1 MSKNTTKRS
10 LLASVFALVLCVAM
24 LVGSTFAWFT
34 DTATTGVNKIQSGKL
49 DVKLSYLADNNEWKE
64 VTKDTKLFKDGALWE
79 PGHTEVAYLKVEN
92 AGNLALKYKLSV
104 NVANEVAGKNAN
116 GGDIKL
122 SDYIKMGVVENQ
134 DTSFADRNDARDAVA
149 ATAGSIATYTKTGSI
164 AANDT
169 NAQYVA
175 LVVYMPETVGN
186 EANYVGETAPS
197 IDLGVKLVATQYTEE
212 SDSFNNQYDKDATLD
227 FEPVSTVA
235 DLKAAAAA
243 GKNVMLT
250 QDVAVTEAVTFDKAV
265 SIDLNGK
272 TLTNSLDSNGYSLV
286 TKGDTTIVNGI
297 YKGTGT
303 ARGIGAYGNLTMDNV
318 TVDVA
323 GLVGVACSAADSTYT
338 ITNSTIKGGYAL
350 CNFSN
355 NAKIEVSDC
364 VLEGSGVGIYHNGSN
379 SGLKLNVTRT
389 TINSGND
396 GTDTTGVY
404 ISGSTATKE
413 KAGYQ
418 QVTLTDCTVKGNAA
432 VEVKYTDLTMNN
444 CTAIATVDAANA
456 SYVQNNNGATTNGF
470 AVVSTDNTTENKTPK
485 PEGTITING
494 GSYTGLVGLHSLPNM
509 SENFPGFVDTTYVIK

>member
-49 DVKLSYLADNNEWKE
+49 DVKLSYLTVNNEWKE

-92 AGNLALKYKLSV
+92 VGNLALKYQLSV
-104 NVANEVAGKNAN
+104 NVANEVSGTNVN
-116 GGDIKL
+116 GESFNL

-134 DTSFADRNDARDAVA
+134 STSFADRNAARTAVE
-149 ATAGSIATYTKTGSI
+149 ATAQNIKTSTVDGTI

-186 EANYVGETAPS
+186 EANYGTKAPS
-197 IDLGVKLVATQYTEE
+197 IDLGVKLVATQHTEE

-250 QDVAVTEAVTFDKAV
+250 QDVAVTEAVTFGKAV

-355 NAKIEVSDC
+355 NAKVEVSDC

-470 AVVSTDNTTENKTPK
+470 AVVSTDNTTENKTPR

>member
-92 AGNLALKYKLSV
+92 AGNLALKYQLSV
-104 NVANEVAGKNAN
+104 NVANEVSGTNVN
-116 GGDIKL
+116 GESFNL

-134 DTSFADRNDARDAVA
+134 STPFADRNAARAAVTDA
-149 ATAGSIATYTKTGSI
+149 GNIATYTKTGTI

-186 EANYVGETAPS
+186 EANYGTKAPS
-197 IDLGVKLVATQYTEE
+197 IDLGVKLAATQYTEE

-227 FEPVSTVA
+227 FEPVSTAA

-355 NAKIEVSDC
+355 NVKVEVSDC
-364 VLEGSGVGIYHNGSN
+364 VLEGSN
-379 SGLKLNVTRT
+379 
-389 TINSGND
+389 
-396 GTDTTGVY
+396 TGF
-404 ISGSTATKE
+404 I
-413 KAGYQ
+413 
-418 QVTLTDCTVKGNAA
+418 
-432 VEVKYTDLTMNN
+432 
-444 CTAIATVDAANA
+444 
-456 SYVQNNNGATTNGF
+456 
-470 AVVSTDNTTENKTPK
+470 TTEA
-485 PEGTITING
+485 I
-494 GSYTGLVGLHSLPNM
+494 LV
-509 SENFPGFVDTTYVIK
+509 

>member
-49 DVKLSYLADNNEWKE
+49 DVKLSYLTDNNEWKE

-92 AGNLALKYKLSV
+92 AGNLALKYQLSV
-104 NVANEVAGKNAN
+104 NVANEVSGTNVN
-116 GGDIKL
+116 GESFNL
-122 SDYIKMGVVENQ
+122 SDYIKMGVVENRS
-134 DTSFADRNDARDAVA
+134 TSFADRDAARTAVTDA
-149 ATAGSIATYTKTGSI
+149 GNIATYTKTGTI

-186 EANYVGETAPS
+186 EANYGTKAPS

-355 NAKIEVSDC
+355 NVKVEVSDC

-444 CTAIATVDAANA
+444 CTAIATVDVANA
-456 SYVQNNNGATTNGF
+456 SYVQ
-470 AVVSTDNTTENKTPK
+470 NKTPK

>member
-49 DVKLSYLADNNEWKE
+49 DVKLSYLTDNNEWKE

-92 AGNLALKYKLSV
+92 VGKLALKYQLSV
-104 NVANEVAGKNAN
+104 NVANEVAGKNAS
-116 GGDIKL
+116 GQDINL
-122 SDYIKMGVVENQ
+122 SKYINMGVVESNTEISY
-134 DTSFADRNDARDAVA
+134 DSRELARAAVTDA
-149 ATAGSIATYTKTGSI
+149 GNIATYTKTGSI

-186 EANYVGETAPS
+186 DANYVGDTAPS
-197 IDLGVKLVATQYTEE
+197 IDLGVKLVATQDAVE

-272 TLTNSLDSNGYSLV
+272 TLTNSLNNNGYSLV
-286 TKGDTTIVNGI
+286 TKGDATITNGT

-355 NAKIEVSDC
+355 NVKVEVSDC
-364 VLEGSGVGIYHNGSN
+364 VLEGSDVGIYHNGSN

-444 CTAIATVDAANA
+444 CIAIATVDAANA

>member
-49 DVKLSYLADNNEWKE
+49 DVKLSYLTKDKEWKE

-92 AGNLALKYKLSV
+92 VGNLALKYKLSV
-104 NVANEVAGKNAN
+104 NVANEVSGTNVN
-116 GGDIKL
+116 GESFKL

-134 DTSFADRNDARDAVA
+134 STSFADRNAARTAVTDA
-149 ATAGSIATYTKTGSI
+149 GNIATYTKTGSI

-169 NAQYVA
+169 SAQYVA

-186 EANYVGETAPS
+186 EANYGTKAPS
-197 IDLGVKLVATQYTEE
+197 IDLGVKLVATQDAVE

-272 TLTNSLDSNGYSLV
+272 TLTNSLNNNGYSLV
-286 TKGDTTIVNGI
+286 TKGDATITNGT

-323 GLVGVACSAADSTYT
+323 GLVGVACSADDSTYT

-355 NAKIEVSDC
+355 NAKVEVSDC
-364 VLEGSGVGIYHNGSN
+364 VLEGSGTGIYHNGSY

-396 GTDTTGVY
+396 GADTTGIYV
-404 ISGSTATKE
+404 SGSTATRD

-418 QVTLTDCTVKGNAA
+418 KVTLTDCTVKGNAA

-444 CTAIATVDAANA
+444 CTAVATVDAANA
-456 SYVQNNNGATTNGF
+456 SYAQNNNGATTNGF
-470 AVVSTDNTTENKTPK
+470 AVVSTDNTTGNKVPK

-494 GSYTGLVGLHSLPNM
+494 GSYTGLIGLHSLPGM
-509 SENFPGFVDTTYVIK
+509 TERFPGFVDTTYVINN